1 MILIYHD
8 YFRVVL
14 ATVFGAL
21 IAGQI
26 ASFAPDYV
34 KAKMSAARIF
44 LLLDRVPEIDS
55 YSEEGQKLV
64 ILAYLDV

>member
-1 MILIYHD
+1 M
-8 YFRVVL
+8 V
-14 ATVFGAL
+14 TVFGAL

-34 KAKMSAARIF
+34 KAKVSAARIF

-55 YSEEGQKLV
+55 YSTEGQKLV
-64 ILAYLDV
+64 ILA